1 MGLSVEGASVDV
13 NEDADLSGG
22 DNGEGL
28 GVGGARWWVCYRFPK
43 AFGELWED
51 FKNNLLFSY
60 SFSISNAMCFWSTK
74 KGEVVNVVEMLIDK
88 CLELW
93 ESFRFDPYSNESLLH
108 VSEMGVETW

>member
-1 MGLSVEGASVDV
+1 MKAWVL
-13 NEDADLSGG
+13 
-22 DNGEGL
+22 EGL
-28 GVGGARWWVCYRFPK
+28 DDGFVIGSPR
-43 AFGELWED
+43 
-51 FKNNLLFSY
+51 LLESSGTTSKTISY

-93 ESFRFDPYSNESLLH
+93 ESSRFDPYSNESLLH